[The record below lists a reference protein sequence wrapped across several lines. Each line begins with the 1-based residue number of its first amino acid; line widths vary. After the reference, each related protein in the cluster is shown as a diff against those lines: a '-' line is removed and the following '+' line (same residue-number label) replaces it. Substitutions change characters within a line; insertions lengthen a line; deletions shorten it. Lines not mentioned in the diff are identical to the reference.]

1 MGDHDD
7 IRTAFLSGAALMRA
21 LVVED
26 DPDIAGDVERGLVE
40 AGLVVD
46 RIDNGPDAW
55 FAGDTEDY
63 DIVVLD
69 LGLPGLDGLTV
80 LRRWRSGGR
89 NMPVLI
95 LSARGDWTEKVEG
108 IEAGADDYLA
118 KPFQLGELV
127 TRVRALL
134 RRASGHA
141 APLLEIGRL
150 KIDTTNRGLFVRDI
164 EVRVSPLEFR
174 LINYLAHQADRTIAV
189 GEIAE
194 HLYGTADTGDVN
206 AIEALI
212 MRLRRKIGSDSI
224 ETRRGFGYRLTGGA
238 A

>member
-1 MGDHDD
+1 
-7 IRTAFLSGAALMRA
+7 MRA

-26 DPDIAGDVERGLVE
+26 DPDIGIDVENGLAE

-46 RIDNGPDAW
+46 RITNGPDAW

-63 DIVVLD
+63 AIVVLD

-80 LRRWRSGGR
+80 LRRWRASGR
-89 NMPVLI
+89 TMPVLI

-127 TRVRALL
+127 TRARALL
-134 RRASGHA
+134 RRAGGHA
-141 APLLEIGRL
+141 APVLEIGRL
-150 KIDTTNRGLFVRDI
+150 KVDTRNRRLLVRDV
-164 EVRVSPLEFR
+164 ETRVSPLEFR
-174 LINYLAHQADRTIAV
+174 LINFLAHQADRTIAV
-189 GEIAE
+189 GEIAD
-194 HLYGTADTGDVN
+194 HLYGTSEIGDVN

-238 A
+238 S

>member
-1 MGDHDD
+1 
-7 IRTAFLSGAALMRA
+7 MRA

-26 DPDIAGDVERGLVE
+26 DPDIGIDVENGLAE

-46 RIDNGPDAW
+46 RISNGPDAW

-63 DIVVLD
+63 AIVVLD

-80 LRRWRSGGR
+80 LRRWRASGR
-89 NMPVLI
+89 TMPVLI

-127 TRVRALL
+127 TRARALL
-134 RRASGHA
+134 RRAGGHA
-141 APLLEIGRL
+141 APVLEIGRL
-150 KIDTTNRGLFVRDI
+150 KVDTRNRLLLVRDV
-164 EVRVSPLEFR
+164 ETRVSPLEFR
-174 LINYLAHQADRTIAV
+174 LINFLAHQADRTIAV
-189 GEIAE
+189 GEIAD
-194 HLYGTADTGDVN
+194 HLYGTSELGDVN

>member
-1 MGDHDD
+1 
-7 IRTAFLSGAALMRA
+7 MRA

-26 DPDIAGDVERGLVE
+26 DPDIGADVEHGLTE

-46 RIDNGPDAW
+46 RITNGPDAW

-63 DIVVLD
+63 AIVVLD

-80 LRRWRSGGR
+80 LRRWRASGR
-89 NMPVLI
+89 TMPVLI

-127 TRVRALL
+127 TRARALL
-134 RRASGHA
+134 RRAGGHA
-141 APLLEIGRL
+141 APVLEIGRL
-150 KIDTTNRGLFVRDI
+150 KVDTRNRRLLVRDV
-164 EVRVSPLEFR
+164 ETRVSPLEFR
-174 LINYLAHQADRTIAV
+174 LINFLAHQADRTIAV
-189 GEIAE
+189 GEIAD
-194 HLYGTADTGDVN
+194 HLYGTSELGDVN

-238 A
+238 G

>member
-1 MGDHDD
+1 
-7 IRTAFLSGAALMRA
+7 MRA

-26 DPDIAGDVERGLVE
+26 DPDIGIDVENGLAE

-46 RIDNGPDAW
+46 RITNGPDAW

-63 DIVVLD
+63 AIVVLD

-80 LRRWRSGGR
+80 LRRWRASGR
-89 NMPVLI
+89 TMPVLI

-127 TRVRALL
+127 TRARALL
-134 RRASGHA
+134 RRAGGHA
-141 APLLEIGRL
+141 APVLEIGRL
-150 KIDTTNRGLFVRDI
+150 KVDTRNRRLLVRDV
-164 EVRVSPLEFR
+164 ETRVSPLEFR
-174 LINYLAHQADRTIAV
+174 LINFLAHQADRTIAV
-189 GEIAE
+189 GEIAD
-194 HLYGTADTGDVN
+194 HLYGTSEIGDVN

-238 A
+238 G

>member
-1 MGDHDD
+1 V
-7 IRTAFLSGAALMRA
+7 ALMRA

-26 DPDIAGDVERGLVE
+26 DPDIGIDVENGLAE

-46 RIDNGPDAW
+46 RITNGPDAW

-63 DIVVLD
+63 AIVVLD

-80 LRRWRSGGR
+80 LRRWRASGR
-89 NMPVLI
+89 TMPVLI

-127 TRVRALL
+127 TRARALL
-134 RRASGHA
+134 RRAGGHA
-141 APLLEIGRL
+141 APILEIGRL
-150 KIDTTNRGLFVRDI
+150 KVDTRNRRLLVRDV
-164 EVRVSPLEFR
+164 EARVSPLEFR
-174 LINYLAHQADRTIAV
+174 LINFLAHQADRTIAV

-194 HLYGTADTGDVN
+194 HLYGTSEPGDVN

-238 A
+238 T

>member
-1 MGDHDD
+1 
-7 IRTAFLSGAALMRA
+7 MRA

-26 DPDIAGDVERGLVE
+26 DPDIGIDVENGLAA

-46 RIDNGPDAW
+46 RITNGPDAW

-63 DIVVLD
+63 AIVVLD

-80 LRRWRSGGR
+80 LRRWRASGR
-89 NMPVLI
+89 TMPVLI

-127 TRVRALL
+127 TRARALL
-134 RRASGHA
+134 RRAGGHA
-141 APLLEIGRL
+141 APVLEIGRL
-150 KIDTTNRGLFVRDI
+150 KVDTRNRRLLVRDV
-164 EVRVSPLEFR
+164 ETRVSPLEFR
-174 LINYLAHQADRTIAV
+174 LINFLAHQADRTIAV
-189 GEIAE
+189 GEIAD
-194 HLYGTADTGDVN
+194 HLYGTSEIGDVN

-238 A
+238 S

>member
-1 MGDHDD
+1 
-7 IRTAFLSGAALMRA
+7 MRA

-26 DPDIAGDVERGLVE
+26 DPDIGIDVENGLAD

-46 RIDNGPDAW
+46 RITNGPDAW

-63 DIVVLD
+63 AIVVLD

-80 LRRWRSGGR
+80 LRRWRASGR
-89 NMPVLI
+89 TMPVLI

-127 TRVRALL
+127 TRARALL
-134 RRASGHA
+134 RRAGGHA
-141 APLLEIGRL
+141 APVLEIGRL
-150 KIDTTNRGLFVRDI
+150 KVDTRNRRLLVRDV
-164 EVRVSPLEFR
+164 ETRVSPLEFR
-174 LINYLAHQADRTIAV
+174 LINFLAHQADRTIAV
-189 GEIAE
+189 GEIAD
-194 HLYGTADTGDVN
+194 HLYGTSEIGDVN

-238 A
+238 G

>member
-1 MGDHDD
+1 
-7 IRTAFLSGAALMRA
+7 MRA

-26 DPDIAGDVERGLVE
+26 DPDIGGDVERALVD

-46 RIDNGPDAW
+46 RITNGNDAW

-63 DIVVLD
+63 AVVVLD
-69 LGLPGLDGLTV
+69 LGLPDLDGLTV
-80 LRRWRSGGR
+80 LRRWRASGR
-89 NMPVLI
+89 AMPVLI

-127 TRVRALL
+127 TRARALL

-141 APLLEIGRL
+141 VPLLEVGRL
-150 KIDTTNRGLFVRDI
+150 KVDTRHRRLLVRDE

-174 LINYLAHQADRTIAV
+174 LINYLAHQAERTVAV
-189 GEIAE
+189 GEIAD
-194 HLYGTADTGDVN
+194 HLYGTSETGDVN

-212 MRLRRKIGSDSI
+212 MRLRRKIGTDSI

-238 A
+238 V

>member
-1 MGDHDD
+1 
-7 IRTAFLSGAALMRA
+7 MRA

-26 DPDIAGDVERGLVE
+26 DPDIGIDVENGLAE

-46 RIDNGPDAW
+46 RITNGPDAW

-63 DIVVLD
+63 AIVVLD

-80 LRRWRSGGR
+80 LRRWRASGR
-89 NMPVLI
+89 TMPVLI

-127 TRVRALL
+127 TRARALL
-134 RRASGHA
+134 RRAGGHA
-141 APLLEIGRL
+141 APILEIGRL
-150 KIDTTNRGLFVRDI
+150 KVDTRNRRLLVRDV
-164 EVRVSPLEFR
+164 ETRVSPLEFR
-174 LINYLAHQADRTIAV
+174 LINFLAHQADRTIAV
-189 GEIAE
+189 GEIAD
-194 HLYGTADTGDVN
+194 HLYGTSEIGDVN

-238 A
+238 S